1 MQFGPLLATALLAVS
16 APLPALAADAPGE
29 STPEKPIFSTAE
41 FDENLEVGG
50 EEIDTSMLRSRMT
63 VDVRINERGPYK
75 FVVDSGAD
83 TSVVGEK
90 LAAQLGLPRAEPAF
104 LHSMTESSMVEQVEV
119 DELQLG
125 PTITTA
131 MDLPV
136 LDERHIGGD
145 GMIGLDALVKQRLMM
160 DFEKRVITVDETSE
174 RAPMR
179 GDVIVVTGRMQR
191 GQLILT
197 EVEAQGK
204 RVDAVIDTGTEVT
217 IGNMALR
224 DALFIRNSDKI
235 GKITIYGVTGK
246 PEELDFIFLSR
257 LELGPIVLQNVPI
270 AFANLPPFEVFGM
283 SEKPSLLLGTDLM
296 ENFRRVSLDFGERK
310 VWFQLRK
317 CAATTIGLRTTTS
330 ASRFSTEKTAAC
342 RR

>member
-1 MQFGPLLATALLAVS
+1 MLLGTPSLAF
-16 APLPALAADAPGE
+16 AQAQAEPAENG
-29 STPEKPIFSTAE
+29 PEKPIFSTAE
-41 FDENLEVGG
+41 FDENLTVGG

-63 VDVRINERGPYK
+63 VDVLVNERGPYK

-90 LAAQLGLPRAEPAF
+90 LAAQLGLPRAEPAY
-104 LHSMTESSMVEQVEV
+104 LHSMTESGVVEQVEV

-125 PTITTA
+125 PTVTTA

-145 GMIGLDALVKQRLMM
+145 GMIGLDALVKQRLML
-160 DFEKRVITVDETSE
+160 DFEKRVITVDETSD
-174 RAPMR
+174 RAPLR

-197 EVEAQGK
+197 EVKAQDEQ
-204 RVDAVIDTGTEVT
+204 VDAVIDTGTEIT
-217 IGNMALR
+217 IGNRALR
-224 DALFIRNSDKI
+224 DALFLRNSDKI

-246 PEELDFIFLSR
+246 PEELDFIYLSR
-257 LELGPIVLQNVPI
+257 LELGPVVLQNVPV
-270 AFANLPPFEVFGM
+270 AFADLPPFEVFGM

-310 VWFQLRK
+310 VWFQLKK
-317 CAATTIGLRTTTS
+317 CAATTIGLRTITS
-330 ASRFSTEKTAAC
+330 ASRLSSTKPSAC